1 MITLN
6 GSTHRQFTFPGD
18 LRAATAYYRDFDTI
32 LSLLPHISLVHKY
45 APNQYRALYHT
56 TELGVYR
63 VKIYCDLQ
71 VHYDALTHTLEVT
84 ALPGQPPIKQ
94 SVTVQSLIAQ
104 GFFTSRSIFR
114 ADGGGETPRTH
125 IDYALQ
131 LDARL
136 PKPFGLSLM
145 PDVVMT
151 QIANSIAEWRI
162 HEIAEG
168 FITRSIQAY
177 RVVSPTRPELCPA
190 VLPLPVV
197 RGRRD
202 RQTASR

>member
-1 MITLN
+1 M
-6 GSTHRQFTFPGD
+6 FPGD

-32 LSLLPHISLVHKY
+32 LGLLPHISLVHKY

-56 TELGVYR
+56 IELGVYR

-71 VHYDALTHTLEVT
+71 VHYDAATHTLDVT
-84 ALPGQPPIKQ
+84 ALPGRPPIKQ
-94 SVTVQSLIAQ
+94 SVTIQSLIAQ
-104 GFFTSRSIFR
+104 GYFTSRSIFQ
-114 ADGGGETPRTH
+114 ADGPCTR

-131 LDARL
+131 LQASL

-145 PDVVMT
+145 PDVVMN

-168 FITRSIQAY
+168 FIARSIDAY
-177 RVVSPTRPELCPA
+177 RAVSPMRPELCPA

-197 RGRRD
+197 RERRD
-202 RQTASR
+202 RQTV

>member
-1 MITLN
+1 
-6 GSTHRQFTFPGD
+6 
-18 LRAATAYYRDFDTI
+18 
-32 LSLLPHISLVHKY
+32 LPHISLVCKS
-45 APNQYRALYHT
+45 APHQYRALYHT

-71 VHYDALTHTLEVT
+71 VHYDAATHTLEVT

-104 GFFTSRSIFR
+104 GYFTSRSIFHSE
-114 ADGGGETPRTH
+114 GPCTH

-131 LDARL
+131 IGARL
-136 PKPFGLSLM
+136 PKPFGLSLI
-145 PDVVMT
+145 PDGVMS
-151 QIANSIAEWRI
+151 QVANSIAEWRI

-168 FITRSIQAY
+168 FIAKSIAAY
-177 RVVSPTRPELCPA
+177 RAVSPVRPELCPA

-197 RGRRD
+197 RGSRD
-202 RQTASR
+202 RRTA